1 VKHYILDGHNILH
14 KDSGDQPRN
23 TAGRAQACNGLI
35 MRCQRFIAGTANKCT
50 VVFDGHPPGE
60 IATDIKNVHVTFS
73 YDREAD
79 TIIKSFIERSK
90 NPRNLIVVSDD
101 TEIKNFARVHSC
113 TILSVA
119 AFLKKINE
127 SGNTGESEKPSVD
140 DLSIQEWLKIF
151 NKK

>member
-1 VKHYILDGHNILH
+1 VKHYILDGHNIIY
-14 KDSGDQPRN
+14 KNSSNQPRS
-23 TAGRAQACNGLI
+23 TSGRAQACNGLI
-35 MRCQRFIAGTANKCT
+35 MRCQGLIAGTTNKCT
-50 VVFDGHPPGE
+50 VFFDGHPPGE
-60 IATDIKNVHVTFS
+60 IATGIKNVQVTFS

-127 SGNTGESEKPSVD
+127 SGKTVDSEKPSVD
-140 DLSIQEWLKIF
+140 DLSIHEWLKIF